1 MKIIYFI
8 DRISTPGGMER
19 MLTIKA
25 NKLSE
30 KGYQIGIITTEDG
43 KKKPYFPLNENIKI
57 FYLGVEKPLS
67 KLQKISSL
75 FKESYHPE
83 YFRKAAKIVKQQK
96 PDICISL
103 FNNERAFLYKI
114 KDDSKKIIEF
124 HFSRKGLLEA
134 TKISR
139 FPRLTRWYFKNI
151 KFKQYDRVA
160 KKYDAFVV
168 LTHQDK
174 ISWRSLKNA
183 IVIPNFTTFRTNE
196 DRFPDYAQKIIISVG
211 RIHYQKGFDLL
222 IKAWSIL
229 EKKYPDWQLRI
240 IGRRKNTVDN
250 LDEIIDENNLK
261 NVQVLLAVKNI
272 KEEYYKSSIYAGAS
286 RYEGFPMT
294 LLEAA
299 TCGLPIVTWRC
310 PTGPSEIVN
319 HKQDGLLSEYMN
331 IQALANNLME
341 LMADEQKRKQYGQA
355 AQENIQRFSMENIMK
370 QWEKLFNQL
379 VK

>member
-19 MLTIKA
+19 ILTAKV
-25 NKLSE
+25 NMLSE
-30 KGYQIGIITTEDG
+30 RGYQIGIITNEDG
-43 KKKPYFPLNENIKI
+43 KQEPFYSLNKNVKV
-57 FYLGVEKPLS
+57 FYLNMDKRLLEVMKRKKYLS
-67 KLQKISSL
+67 NFQKVKSL
-75 FKESYHPE
+75 FKKSYDPQYAQKVIE
-83 YFRKAAKIVKQQK
+83 ILNQEK
-96 PDICISL
+96 PDICVELLMMSEL
-103 FNNERAFLYKI
+103 DNLHLRKI
-114 KDDSKKIIEF
+114 KDGSKKIVEF

-174 ISWRSLKNA
+174 ISWKSLKNA

-196 DRFPDYAQKIIISVG
+196 DRFPDYAQKIILSVG
-211 RIHYQKGFDLL
+211 KIHYQKGFDLL

-240 IGRRKNTVDN
+240 IDRRKNTSDN

-261 NVQVLLAVKNI
+261 NVQVLPAVKNI
-272 KEEYYKSSIYAGAS
+272 EQEYYKSSIYAGTS
-286 RYEGFPMT
+286 RMKDF
-294 LLEAA
+294 LW
-299 TCGLPIVTWRC
+299 LP
-310 PTGPSEIVN
+310 
-319 HKQDGLLSEYMN
+319 
-331 IQALANNLME
+331 
-341 LMADEQKRKQYGQA
+341 
-355 AQENIQRFSMENIMK
+355 
-370 QWEKLFNQL
+370 
-379 VK
+379 